1 MTARL
6 IFTSREHAAL
16 NRNYVNT
23 YLWRPALQKADV
35 PATREDG
42 FHALRHFFA
51 SALLHDGVDIR
62 ALAEYLG
69 HTDPGFTLRVY
80 AHLMPT
86 ASDRMRKAVDGM
98 LSGEAG
104 GPATGP
110 GQCAMSVWPGQM
122 RYPVSSRSTS
132 RTRAGAGAAGS
143 GQARANACSPA
154 RSRSGPG

>member
-1 MTARL
+1 MTLPWKVPGGKPVTARL

-23 YLWRPALQKADV
+23 YLWRPALQKADM

-104 GPATGP
+104 GPGVLPTQGSANPALTIM
-110 GQCAMSVWPGQM
+110 AVAA
-122 RYPVSSRSTS
+122 R
-132 RTRAGAGAAGS
+132 AAGNMT
-143 GQARANACSPA
+143 AR
-154 RSRSGPG
+154 